1 MLRYIVMEYVPGQT
15 LEDLV
20 SEHGGLDPVKACDV
34 VHQIASALAEA
45 HKHDLVHRDIKP
57 SNIMVTPEGQAK
69 LLDFGLVHQ
78 IGNNLTEAG
87 TVLATMDFMSPEQ
100 CQDASSVDIR
110 RRALLAAD
118 LLGLMIAFV
127 IAELALPGDAHDR
140 LEPAVEIGLFV
151 LTLPFFVVTAKL
163 QGLYDH
169 DEERTDH
176 TTADDLVGVF
186 YLVTTGTWLFFA
198 TMYLSEPRVAERRAA
213 VVLLGA
219 LDRPGRAVSSG
230 GPRTVPPERQL
241 PPEHDHRRRRRG
253 RVAARAQ
260 DPSAPGVWPE
270 CRRLR
275 RLRGREST
283 ARSCSAASKTS
294 SRSSSCSTS
303 SA

>member
-1 MLRYIVMEYVPGQT
+1 MPERTPF
-15 LEDLV
+15 
-20 SEHGGLDPVKACDV
+20 
-34 VHQIASALAEA
+34 
-45 HKHDLVHRDIKP
+45 VHRR
-57 SNIMVTPEGQAK
+57 GW
-69 LLDFGLVHQ
+69 LV
-78 IGNNLTEAG
+78 
-87 TVLATMDFMSPEQ
+87 
-100 CQDASSVDIR
+100 

-198 TMYLSEPRVAERRAA
+198 TMYLSNLASPSVERLSFFWALSIALVALFRVAARALCRRS
-213 VVLLGA
+213 
-219 LDRPGRAVSSG
+219 VSYLQN
-230 GPRTVPPERQL
+230 T
-241 PPEHDHRRRRRG
+241 HHRRRRRG

-260 DPSAPGVWPE
+260 DPSAPGVRPE

-275 RLRGREST
+275 RLTGREST
-283 ARSCSAASKTS
+283 ARSCSAASRTS

-303 SA
+303 TG